1 MHRALKAML
10 GTVAS
15 VALVFVAVCAAM
27 FFAQRSL
34 LYFPA
39 PAMAPPGTPS
49 LELPSGGETL
59 RVWHRPADGPRALV
73 YFGGNGED
81 VSTSLFDVAAALPGH
96 ALYFASY
103 RGYGGSTG
111 APSEQALFADALA
124 VYDHVRARHAQVAVV
139 GRSLG
144 SGVAV
149 YLAQQRP
156 VAHLVLVT
164 PYDSIENVAGAVYPF
179 LPVRLLLLDKYDSAS
194 RVAGV
199 RAPTLV
205 VVAEHDEVIPRAR
218 SDALVARFPPA
229 QVRVE
234 VVRGATHNALDY
246 ETLLPAFL
254 GN

>member
-1 MHRALKAML
+1 MRRALKAML
-10 GTVAS
+10 GTLAS
-15 VALVFVAVCAAM
+15 VALIFAGVCAAM

-34 LYFPA
+34 LYFPV

-49 LELPSGGETL
+49 LALPSGGETL
-59 RVWHRPADGPRALV
+59 RVWHRPAAGPRALI

-81 VSTSLFDVAAALPGH
+81 VSTSLMDFASVLPDH

-111 APSEQALFADALA
+111 APTEAALFADALA
-124 VYDHVRARHAQVAVV
+124 VHDYVRERHAEITVV

-164 PYDSIENVAGAVYPF
+164 PYDSIENVARGHYPF
-179 LPVRLLLLDKYDSAS
+179 LPVGLLLQDRFDSAS
-194 RVAGV
+194 RAGDV

-205 VVAEHDEVIPRAR
+205 VIAERDGVIAR
-218 SDALVARFPPA
+218 ERSNALVARLPA
-229 QVRVE
+229 GRVRVE
-234 VVRGATHNALDY
+234 VVTGATHNGLDY
-246 ETLLPAFL
+246 EGLLPAFL
-254 GN
+254 GS